1 MTKEENQQLH
11 QLYMDFSKAFPL
23 ESLKDMTLEQY
34 NNLNRSDSFCYWVE
48 EKTKELGSVRGG
60 SSYKFGI
67 YQYIS
72 RPKGDMGDESFDDK
86 YAWNSSLGKTADEV
100 FERVKST
107 IIRLAG
113 YGREGNLEAI
123 EDNKDLWPVIKWKI
137 AFLYSNES
145 IIPYYSLERLR
156 YIADVLGMKGTKN
169 ASIADIQRFLI
180 DKREN
185 TDIFEYAKMLD
196 DIWKENEGKPDD
208 SQAKV
213 WMWGGDAETFK
224 KDRLV
229 CGSSASQQMRDY
241 SHYKDYET
249 MRADFQKARGNTDV
263 AVPDAYWKFMKD
275 VHVGDIVVV
284 FLNKRVGNA
293 NHHTMLGWGVFTS
306 ELINDKESE
315 NPLQRLVEWKVI
327 LDEPITSGIVKNT
340 LFFHK
345 TTVAQAKE
353 IKKLLGISK
362 EIVDKDSPINYW
374 LVGYSFGANNSQYDR
389 FVKEG
394 IWESRHNDDSA
405 SDQQLLT
412 LAKTISRR
420 DIVILKSTSTK
431 GPKHDQPFMRIKGIG
446 IVTSD
451 VIVSKIEGA
460 TLCRCH
466 VDYVNLN
473 EKDFDGAVYGSYRKT
488 IHKADSK
495 IQDIIDYVKSILFKE
510 TIPQMK
516 YKKYIDILQESY
528 NLVLT
533 GAPGTGKTFMAHA
546 IAEEMGAITK
556 FVQFHPSFDYTD
568 FVEGLRPVEKG
579 EDQIG
584 FRREDGIF
592 KEFCR
597 EAIKNIEDSQ
607 KSVENLT
614 KELSWQ
620 EKLEQFVDDASENGT
635 KFKTV
640 NGSEFT
646 ISEMHNRTILVHN
659 ETNEKTTQIAVNA
672 EEILDLL
679 TKEIPLNNV
688 RAIRNYY
695 GRKYGT
701 QPDSYAFAIIQ
712 EIRKMKMKTV
722 VEATKVAK
730 KPFVFIIDEINR
742 GEASKIFGELFY
754 ALDPGYR
761 GKKNK
766 MVQTQ
771 YQNLVKESD
780 VFAKGFYVPENVY
793 ILATMN
799 DIDRSVE
806 SMDFAMRRRFTWME
820 VTPED
825 TQDMLDTLG
834 ETLAADAKET
844 MKRLNK
850 AISETEGLGAA
861 YRIGPAYFLKLG
873 NNGGDFDTLWNMNI
887 EPLLREYLRGFRKT
901 DEILSKFREAYYSE
915 ETKEETLLDIVEL
928 IDED

>member
-1 MTKEENQQLH
+1 
-11 QLYMDFSKAFPL
+11 
-23 ESLKDMTLEQY
+23 
-34 NNLNRSDSFCYWVE
+34 
-48 EKTKELGSVRGG
+48 
-60 SSYKFGI
+60 
-67 YQYIS
+67 
-72 RPKGDMGDESFDDK
+72 
-86 YAWNSSLGKTADEV
+86 
-100 FERVKST
+100 
-107 IIRLAG
+107 
-113 YGREGNLEAI
+113 
-123 EDNKDLWPVIKWKI
+123 
-137 AFLYSNES
+137 
-145 IIPYYSLERLR
+145 
-156 YIADVLGMKGTKN
+156 
-169 ASIADIQRFLI
+169 
-180 DKREN
+180 
-185 TDIFEYAKMLD
+185 
-196 DIWKENEGKPDD
+196 
-208 SQAKV
+208 
-213 WMWGGDAETFK
+213 
-224 KDRLV
+224 
-229 CGSSASQQMRDY
+229 
-241 SHYKDYET
+241 
-249 MRADFQKARGNTDV
+249 
-263 AVPDAYWKFMKD
+263 
-275 VHVGDIVVV
+275 
-284 FLNKRVGNA
+284 
-293 NHHTMLGWGVFTS
+293 
-306 ELINDKESE
+306 
-315 NPLQRLVEWKVI
+315 
-327 LDEPITSGIVKNT
+327 
-340 LFFHK
+340 
-345 TTVAQAKE
+345 
-353 IKKLLGISK
+353 
-362 EIVDKDSPINYW
+362 
-374 LVGYSFGANNSQYDR
+374 
-389 FVKEG
+389 
-394 IWESRHNDDSA
+394 
-405 SDQQLLT
+405 
-412 LAKTISRR
+412 
-420 DIVILKSTSTK
+420 
-431 GPKHDQPFMRIKGIG
+431 
-446 IVTSD
+446 
-451 VIVSKIEGA
+451 
-460 TLCRCH
+460 
-466 VDYVNLN
+466 
-473 EKDFDGAVYGSYRKT
+473 
-488 IHKADSK
+488 
-495 IQDIIDYVKSILFKE
+495 
-510 TIPQMK
+510 MK

-546 IAEEMGAITK
+546 IAEVMGAITK
-556 FVQFHPSFDYTD
+556 FVQFHPSYDYTD

-722 VEATKVAK
+722 IEATKVAK

-754 ALDPGYR
+754 AIDPGYR

-780 VFAKGFYVPENVY
+780 VFAKGFYVPDNVY

-834 ETLAADAKET
+834 ERLAADAKET

-861 YRIGPAYFLKLG
+861 YSIGPAYFLKLG

-901 DEILSKFREAYYSE
+901 DEILSKFREAYFGE
-915 ETKEETLLDIVEL
+915 ETKEETLLDAVEL